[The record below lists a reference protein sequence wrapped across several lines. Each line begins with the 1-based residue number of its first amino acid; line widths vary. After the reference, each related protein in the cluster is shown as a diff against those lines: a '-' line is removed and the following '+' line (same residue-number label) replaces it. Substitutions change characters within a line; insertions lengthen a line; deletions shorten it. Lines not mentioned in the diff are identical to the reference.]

1 MSKLLGCSW
10 MQVQVPLPHMCVLAA
25 CDASI
30 MVYTCKRTMDFSI
43 ARDKCRDSY
52 AAIEAV
58 VCDPA
63 KNIPEQLGRKAYL
76 RAMCFPDGKV
86 TIDCR
91 EPLPPENW

>member
-1 MSKLLGCSW
+1 MFLVTCV
-10 MQVQVPLPHMCVLAA
+10 QVQVPLPHMSLPDA
-25 CDASI
+25 DGASI
-30 MVYTCKRTMDFSI
+30 MVYNCKRNVDFFI
-43 ARDKCRDSY
+43 AKDKCPASY

-58 VCDPA
+58 VCDPS

-76 RAMCFPDGKV
+76 RALCRTDGTV